1 MAKKAKIKKI
11 KKRKQREPLVTVEPQ
26 WDVKIE
32 LAKDVHRECET
43 VRVLGHRVVDLLCD
57 TGRHDWLAGSLEFD
71 LAALCEDVIGDYVS
85 ALIEQARAQG
95 KEVGGGR
102 ANPS

>member
-43 VRVLGHRVVDLLCD
+43 VRVLGHRVWTCSA
-57 TGRHDWLAGSLEFD
+57 TP
-71 LAALCEDVIGDYVS
+71 DVTIGLPGAWNSIWRPS
-85 ALIEQARAQG
+85 ART
-95 KEVGGGR
+95 
-102 ANPS
+102 